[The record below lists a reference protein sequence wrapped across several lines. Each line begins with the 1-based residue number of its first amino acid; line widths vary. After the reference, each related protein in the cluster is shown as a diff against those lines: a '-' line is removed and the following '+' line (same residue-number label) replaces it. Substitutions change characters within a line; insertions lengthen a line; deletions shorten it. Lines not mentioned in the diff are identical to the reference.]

1 MVNSHFTPFTKA
13 SLHNA
18 HSWQ

>member
-1 MVNSHFTPFTKA
+1 MYVLKA

-18 HSWQ
+18 CHVIWKSP